1 MKKLIAALA
10 LFVGFTANANLISVE
25 VSDNAVPVGDTFQ
38 VTISANMLEDFDA
51 LSFELEFDPALEYQG
66 SSYSDLDYTGG
77 VFASPQLY
85 GFAFTFLDFFAAA
98 PAGNYVLAQFDLK
111 ATAETYSGFNVV
123 NAIAGLFDFQT
134 LSVNDVEVQANSQ
147 SPSVAVSTP
156 ATLGLFGMAA
166 LALFGLRRKA

>member
-38 VTISANMLEDFDA
+38 VTISANMLEDFDT

-85 GFAFTFLDFFAAA
+85 GFAFTFVDIFAV

-123 NAIAGLFDFQT
+123 NAIAGLLDFQT

-166 LALFGLRRKA
+166 LALFGFRRKA